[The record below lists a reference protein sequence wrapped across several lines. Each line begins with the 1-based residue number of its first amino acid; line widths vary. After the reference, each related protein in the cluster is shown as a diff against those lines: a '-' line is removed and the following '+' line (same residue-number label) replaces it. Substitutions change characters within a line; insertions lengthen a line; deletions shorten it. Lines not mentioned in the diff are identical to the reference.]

1 MIALDFGIGGLEAEL
16 WRVIFLMTRIG
27 AALFAAPF
35 FGAASVPVPVRV
47 SLTGALAIFTSIWMP
62 AVTTPPALLSAA
74 GMLAIAGEV
83 LLGLAIGFVLQLAFA
98 APTIAAEL
106 IGGGMGMSMAT
117 SSDPSTG
124 GTTTAFGQYFTIV
137 LTLIFLATGAH
148 LQWLALLTESYRAFP
163 PGETW
168 LGAERLAMIA
178 GFAGFMFE
186 TAVRIALP
194 VVLVLFLVQLVTGI
208 LSRSAPSLNLMAM
221 GLPAGVLAGLAG
233 LIIAAPLIFDQFT
246 GIVGDGVGL
255 VGQVIAR

>member
-1 MIALDFGIGGLEAEL
+1 MIALDFGIGGLEGEL

-27 AALFAAPF
+27 AALFAAPL

-62 AVTTPPALLSAA
+62 AIATPIALLSAA
-74 GMLAIAGEV
+74 GLLAVAGEV
-83 LLGLAIGFVLQLAFA
+83 LLGLAIGFVLQVAFA
-98 APTIAAEL
+98 APAIAAEM

-117 SSDPSTG
+117 SADPSSG

-137 LTLIFLATGAH
+137 LTLIFLSTGAH

-163 PGETW
+163 PGQTW
-168 LGAERLAMIA
+168 LGVDRFEMIA
-178 GFAGFMFE
+178 GFGGFLFE

-194 VVLVLFLVQLVTGI
+194 VVLVLFLVQLLTGI

-221 GLPAGVLAGLAG
+221 GLPAGVLAGIAG
-233 LIIAAPLIFDQFT
+233 LIVSAPLIFDQF
-246 GIVGDGVGL
+246 GGLIGEGVDF
-255 VGQVIAR
+255 VARVVAR